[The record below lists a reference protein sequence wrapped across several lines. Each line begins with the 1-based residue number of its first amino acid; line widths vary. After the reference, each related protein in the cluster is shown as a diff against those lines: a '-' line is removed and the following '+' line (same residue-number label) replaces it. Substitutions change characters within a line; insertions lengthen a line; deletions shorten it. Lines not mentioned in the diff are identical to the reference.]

1 MDMHQ
6 IRLLN
11 LESLI
16 KKQGSAAKIAS
27 LIGSSPTVLS
37 VIRSDKHPDK
47 NMGGGMAR
55 RIEDAL
61 SLPHGWMDRL
71 HDEPAETEKT
81 SPIVNNQN
89 SYTSSKTA
97 DQVIKEIINSVNSGR
112 LSDEDVVLLGAM
124 AKKIQRA
131 PEPID
136 YSTHYPGL
144 IDEDT

>member
-16 KKQGSAAKIAS
+16 KKQGSAAKIAN

-71 HDEPAETEKT
+71 HENDSAETIASVPDSVTTMDELEQQVLAIMKQQSPEQKEALLEIAKT
-81 SPIVNNQN
+81 LNKMS
-89 SYTSSKTA
+89 
-97 DQVIKEIINSVNSGR
+97 
-112 LSDEDVVLLGAM
+112 
-124 AKKIQRA
+124 
-131 PEPID
+131 
-136 YSTHYPGL
+136 
-144 IDEDT
+144 

>member
-1 MDMHQ
+1 MHQ

-16 KKQGSAAKIAS
+16 KKQGSAAKIAN

-71 HDEPAETEKT
+71 HDDEEAV
-81 SPIVNNQN
+81 PINISALINVATPTYLNTLQQIQN
-89 SYTSSKTA
+89 AQDAGVLEESDKAMLKIIA
-97 DQVIKEIINSVNSGR
+97 DKYKDR
-112 LSDEDVVLLGAM
+112 LCATQD
-124 AKKIQRA
+124 
-131 PEPID
+131 
-136 YSTHYPGL
+136 
-144 IDEDT
+144 